1 MPTSS
6 QALIL
11 QAASGAIPGSTLP
24 QIIQRRHCS
33 QESELPD
40 PEREKV
46 RELAHFNQTSAQLHN
61 QQPMLPVSS
70 TYEMATAVQLKADI
84 NGQIPKQR
92 KNKVN
97 KNSRIR
103 PFGSLPVL
111 EYKVDFSTLP
121 QLLSIRGIHGS
132 VKYNHDNRT
141 LSWRVN
147 TIGPFYERMNQISP
161 RSMRNKGIPPVN
173 MLKLQAV
180 RGSRRTP
187 RLAYTHGDSR
197 KQRLLDENPRLEGI
211 HKTYRILN
219 SPHCAQAVVSGQ
231 ARSDFFKLVYTG
243 TDPETGQ
250 MTYSLRVCDEDE
262 PGSFRLMSVR
272 TGEEDDLKAK
282 SQRGLLADT
291 VRPPDEGNFV
301 ILKQDKGPLGEVNTF
316 QSLTHKVSYSPYVE
330 RGMNWNDVGPAP
342 PRRAWDVHVPTVEF
356 VRDNSGHIYQ
366 IDPSDSNISAGTF
379 LSTENQYGTLEN
391 SEERVQINSETKI
404 TSQDISNGTLLYS
417 GSRQGWT
424 ESPSSL
430 SGRPSP
436 IGRYG
441 VPLKPHHGTETSDLY
456 MQNLSTESPEMY
468 NKLVSLGFRKVK
480 DTSDND
486 ANSSKKVDKNK
497 EGEDRQHGGPEWKS
511 HNFDKW
517 SRTTLPPS
525 HQHNNGPSTGKSS
538 ATRINR
544 NTAHVSFHGNDFGS
558 LSRPRDPSF
567 SHISYDSVPGM
578 KSFEFM
584 SSDWKTHH
592 FDHVEGI
599 TDASSFDPSFAEG
612 ENMYVFSDFFFT
624 SRFQACVLLCRQ
636 SRYNCFS

>member
-11 QAASGAIPGSTLP
+11 QAASGALPGSTLP
-24 QIIQRRHCS
+24 PIIQRKHCS
-33 QESELPD
+33 QEGKLPD
-40 PEREKV
+40 PEQEKV
-46 RELAHFNQTSAQLHN
+46 LEPAHLNQTSAQVHN
-61 QQPMLPVSS
+61 QHPVLPAS
-70 TYEMATAVQLKADI
+70 TYEMTTTVQLKTDI
-84 NGQIPKQR
+84 HGQIPKQR
-92 KNKVN
+92 KNKIN
-97 KNSRIR
+97 KHSRIR

-132 VKYNHDNRT
+132 VKYNHNNRT

-147 TIGPFYERMNQISP
+147 TIGPFYEQMNQISA
-161 RSMRNKGIPPVN
+161 RSMHNNVIPPVN

-180 RGSRRTP
+180 TGSRRTP

-197 KQRLLDENPRLEGI
+197 KQRLLDESSRLEGI

-219 SPHCAQAVVSGQ
+219 SPHSEQAVYPGKP
-231 ARSDFFKLVYTG
+231 RSEYFKLVYNA

-250 MTYSLRVCDEDE
+250 MTYSLRICDEDE
-262 PGSFRLMSVR
+262 PGSFRLMSIR
-272 TGEEDDLKAK
+272 TDEAGDQQVK

-291 VRPPDEGNFV
+291 VRPPEKGNFV
-301 ILKQDKGPLGEVNTF
+301 ILTQDKDPIREVNTF
-316 QSLTHKVSYSPYVE
+316 KGLTHNDNYSPFVE
-330 RGMNWNDVGPAP
+330 RGMHLNDVGPPP

-366 IDPSDSNISAGTF
+366 IDPSNSSIRAGTF

-391 SEERVQINSETKI
+391 SEDRVQINSETKA
-404 TSQDISNGTLLYS
+404 TLQDTSNGTLFYS
-417 GSRQGWT
+417 GSRQAWT

-441 VPLKPHHGTETSDLY
+441 VPLKPHHGTETNDLY
-456 MQNLSTESPEMY
+456 MQSLSTESPEMY

-480 DTSDND
+480 DTSDNNS
-486 ANSSKKVDKNK
+486 NSSKKVDKNK

-525 HQHNNGPSTGKSS
+525 HQQNNGPSTGKSPS
-538 ATRINR
+538 TKINR
-544 NTAHVSFHGNDFGS
+544 NTAHVSFHDNNFGS
-558 LSRPRDPSF
+558 WSRSKDPSF
-567 SHISYDSVPGM
+567 SHISCDSVTGV
-578 KSFEFM
+578 KGFEFM
-584 SSDWKTHH
+584 SSDWKTRH
-592 FDHVEGI
+592 FDHIEGI
-599 TDASSFDPSFAEG
+599 TDTSSFDPSFAEG
-612 ENMYVFSDFFFT
+612 ENMYVFSNFL
-624 SRFQACVLLCRQ
+624 RVIFQHVSCTLYKADTAV
-636 SRYNCFS
+636 S